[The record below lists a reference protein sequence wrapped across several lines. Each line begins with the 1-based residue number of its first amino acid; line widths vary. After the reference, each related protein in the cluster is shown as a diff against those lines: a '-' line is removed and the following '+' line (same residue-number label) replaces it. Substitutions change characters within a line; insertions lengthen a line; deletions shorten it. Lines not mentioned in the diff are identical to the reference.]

1 MAPVFAMPIK
11 VGAAFVAVLLC
22 SSALFGSAASGAELP
37 TDNNAAKASQRTAPE
52 QEQKKAQ
59 DLTDACLALHNKY
72 RMENLEV
79 PLPEMKKD
87 ESAVELVLKFVED
100 RAKQGCQ
107 KGGHSDANERKGL
120 GENLFLSNDP
130 TCEGAVAAWYN
141 EIQKLNGKYP
151 GTTWDLSIGHFTQ
164 MMWEKS
170 TGLACARTTG
180 CTGWNQ
186 LFCLYSPPG
195 NYEGE
200 APFSEAVWKSI
211 KKRDGLS
218 GAMALAPVSTG
229 ALAVAAGALLHV
241 LVA

>member
-1 MAPVFAMPIK
+1 MHFIWASFLREWEDTGEGRPPWVPPE
-11 VGAAFVAVLLC
+11 VLC
-22 SSALFGSAASGAELP
+22 SNCLTGV
-37 TDNNAAKASQRTAPE
+37 TA
-52 QEQKKAQ
+52 
-59 DLTDACLALHNKY
+59 
-72 RMENLEV
+72 
-79 PLPEMKKD
+79 
-87 ESAVELVLKFVED
+87 
-100 RAKQGCQ
+100 G
-107 KGGHSDANERKGL
+107 
-120 GENLFLSNDP
+120 
-130 TCEGAVAAWYN
+130 
-141 EIQKLNGKYP
+141 YP

-164 MMWEKS
+164 VMWEKS

>member
-37 TDNNAAKASQRTAPE
+37 TGNNAAKASQGAEAEP
-52 QEQKKAQ
+52 EQKKAQ

-72 RMENLEV
+72 RTENLDV
-79 PLPEMKKD
+79 PLPKLEKSEK
-87 ESAVELVLKFVED
+87 AVKVVMEFVEK
-100 RAKQGCQ
+100 RAQEMCKTQ
-107 KGGHSDANERKGL
+107 GHSTESQQNYM

-229 ALAVAAGALLHV
+229 ALAVAAGALLYV
-241 LVA
+241 VVA